1 MRRVLL
7 LLAAMSASLFTEP
20 AFAQRIELKT
30 RLITQQTDVWC
41 WAATAGMAL
50 ELLGFADI
58 DPGRNYQCGVVAAAF
73 PECRNDCTQCD
84 SWLPLMTGFLPLLV
98 RYDLVA
104 GQGEPHMVLSP
115 VYSSDPQWG
124 RITRSLDL
132 SYPVIA
138 GISPDEMPDD
148 PAAAEHSVLITG
160 YDDDYRGTGQQWVVV
175 KDPYP
180 YDDGDNPYASV
191 GYAYDA
197 ATGKAQLPWSVLRDR
212 LNLTS
217 AVFLNA

>member
-1 MRRVLL
+1 MRRAIL
-7 LLAAMSASLFTEP
+7 LLAAASASLP
-20 AFAQRIELKT
+20 AQPTLAQRTELQT
-30 RLITQQTDVWC
+30 RLITQQTEVWC

-50 ELLGFADI
+50 QLLGFADI
-58 DPGRNYQCGVVAAAF
+58 DPASNYQCGVVAAAF
-73 PECRNDCTQCD
+73 PECRDDCTQCA
-84 SWLPLMTGFLPLLV
+84 SALPLMTGFVPLLR
-98 RYDLVA
+98 RYGDLA
-104 GQGEPHMVLSP
+104 SHREPHLLLSP
-115 VYSSDPQWG
+115 NYSSDPQWG

-138 GISPDEMPDD
+138 GISPDGMPND

-160 YDDDYRGTGQQWVVV
+160 YDDDYRGSGERWVVV
-175 KDPYP
+175 RDPYP
-180 YDDGDNPYASV
+180 YAYGESPYASV

-197 ATGKAQLPWSVLRDR
+197 ATGKAQLPWSVLRDQ